1 MYRYGNHQKIWKVM
15 GADYIL
21 IGIVGQGAGAAVV
34 VGAYGVDSF
43 LYYAGHGI
51 LVLFT
56 GLLVGGCTMYVR
68 YCGMWKGWGLV
79 GFLSVLGV
87 ALLVAVSVVRR
98 LEGREK
104 YGEGFGVEFAEPYRR
119 HVWRMDI
126 KVKFDETVGARVN
139 GPITLQ
145 VARGANVGTA
155 MKTLAGVIPELNDG
169 ELPGGSYEI
178 NGLAAD
184 RRSELSDGDELVVR
198 VEGAESPNKYG
209 G

>member
-1 MYRYGNHQKIWKVM
+1 M

-21 IGIVGQGAGAAVV
+21 IGLVGQGAGAAVV

-43 LYYAGHGI
+43 LYYAGQAI

-56 GLLVGGCTMYVR
+56 GLLIGGCTIYAR
-68 YCGMWKGWGLV
+68 FCGMRRAWGLV
-79 GFLSVLGV
+79 GMLSVLGV
-87 ALLVAVSVVRR
+87 LLLVAISGVRR

-104 YGEGFGVEFAEPYRR
+104 YREGFGVEFAEPYRR
-119 HVWRMDI
+119 HVWRMDV
-126 KVKFDETVGARVN
+126 KVKLDETVGACVN
-139 GPITLQ
+139 GPIMLQ

-178 NGLAAD
+178 NGQAAD
-184 RRSELSDGDELVVR
+184 RRSELNDGDELVVR
-198 VEGAESPNKYG
+198 VEGNQKPKARIPNQIPMTK
-209 G
+209 